1 MWGDERMA
9 AARPGID
16 TVKIFVTSLGNH
28 FMIEIAQIFLEGFK
42 NSQVS
47 AELAIDEIPAVAPGK
62 NLLQIVIAPHEFY
75 NLFLETKL
83 SQPEVLEVTKAV
95 YMLSA
100 EQPLTVWF
108 EMAYQKSVHSRGVL
122 DITRQTT
129 DEYSKRGIVAI
140 HTPLGYASCL
150 EEGMPSDKFLSKSV
164 DILFLG
170 SHSAKRELF
179 LSGNAGFFS
188 KYNSQLIITRLEQPK
203 FSDTPGFYAN
213 YERNRLLKSSK
224 IIVNVHSVDNTYF
237 EWLRILMAIANR
249 CLVISEL
256 SDYIEPLVNGEHLI
270 VTKLDNIASA
280 CEYYLENEDERIRIV
295 EQAYQ
300 FVTKEFTS
308 GIICRS
314 LLDQLNKGFH
324 LLYGKS

>member
-1 MWGDERMA
+1 MLTAKRH
-9 AARPGID
+9 ID

-42 NSQVS
+42 NSRVS
-47 AELAIDEIPAVAPGK
+47 AEIAIDEIPAVAPK
-62 NLLQIVIAPHEFY
+62 EDLLQIIIAPHEFY
-75 NLFLETKL
+75 NLFLDTKL
-83 SQPEVLEVTKAV
+83 SQPEILEITKAV

-108 EMAYQKSVHSRGVL
+108 EMAYQKSIHSKGVL
-122 DITRQTT
+122 DITQQTT
-129 DEYSKRGIVAI
+129 DEYSKRGILAI
-140 HTPLGYASCL
+140 HTPLGYAPCL
-150 EEGMPSDKFLSKSV
+150 EEVMPADRFLPKSV

-170 SHSAKRELF
+170 SHSHKREFF
-179 LSGNAGFFS
+179 LSKNAGFFS
-188 KYNSQLIITRLEQPK
+188 KYNSQLIITRLEKPK
-203 FSDTPGFYAN
+203 FLDTPGFYAN

-256 SDYIEPLVNGEHLI
+256 SDYIEPLVNGKHLI
-270 VTKLDNIASA
+270 VTELENIVSA
-280 CEYYLENEDERIRIV
+280 CEYYLENDDERMRIV

-308 GIICRS
+308 SIICRS
-314 LLDQLNKGFH
+314 LLDKLNNGIH
-324 LLYGKS
+324 IQSYGKS